1 MTPLSSRELGLREA
15 GWMHDPGIYRSAEDA
30 FDQATSM
37 IARLAGAD
45 LDLVG
50 DFVLPPPNEVANR
63 DFQTL
68 HIDFGVPLEP
78 GGEVDLALYTALHIP
93 VGTAHSG
100 AATRLVP
107 LTRLFSRRIWPSP
120 ADLRGRFARY
130 GASHGRRVGEAA
142 YVEGSLARIVEASD
156 GAASGLPSVRT
167 NPGFLCGMEFSSAR
181 AEEMFFAARG
191 LPLAG
196 VVSDIVLEPGN
207 LLVFNNLVL
216 AHGRAG
222 VRQPGELR
230 QWAFG
235 HRAAGLG
242 RQEEILEEFLFAFE
256 PTSSGG

>member
-1 MTPLSSRELGLREA
+1 MTPLSSCELGLREA
-15 GWMHDPGIYRSAEDA
+15 GWMHDPGTDRSVEDA
-30 FDQATSM
+30 FDQATTM
-37 IARLAGAD
+37 VTRLAGES

-50 DFVLPPPNEVANR
+50 DFVLPPLGEVASR

-78 GGEVDLALYTALHIP
+78 GGEVDIALYTALHIP
-93 VGTAHSG
+93 VGTAPSG

-107 LTRLFSRRIWPSP
+107 LTRLLSRRTWPSP
-120 ADLRGRFARY
+120 RELRGRFARY

-156 GAASGLPSVRT
+156 DAAPGLPSVRT
-167 NPGFLCGMEFSSAR
+167 DPGFLCGMEFSSGH
-181 AEEMFFAARG
+181 AEETFFAARG

-196 VVSDIVLEPGN
+196 VVSDIVLRPGD

-222 VRQPGELR
+222 TRQPGELR

-235 HRAAGLG
+235 HHAASPR
-242 RQEEILEEFLFAFE
+242 RQEEILDEFLFAFA
-256 PTSSGG
+256 PTSLRD